1 MHIRPLLFID
11 TAMYTCTCIDKK
23 RTVTS
28 MCTTQ
33 KAQYKGEKKCAAIKH
48 SLQKSLLTLA

>member
-33 KAQYKGEKKCAAIKH
+33 KAQYKGEK
-48 SLQKSLLTLA
+48 SVLP